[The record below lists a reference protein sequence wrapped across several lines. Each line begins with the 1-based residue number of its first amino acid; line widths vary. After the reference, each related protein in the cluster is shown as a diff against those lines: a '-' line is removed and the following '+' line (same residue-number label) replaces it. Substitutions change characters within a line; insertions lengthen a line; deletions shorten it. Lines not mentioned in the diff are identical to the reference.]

1 MNKLTKIGI
10 SALAGS
16 LVAVSAHAGSMSVSG
31 SASITL
37 ADSDVDNTQ
46 ATTAEGNLWTMGDS
60 LTFSGGGELDNGMT
74 VSVKYE
80 YDDDEADANEG
91 GTNGGF
97 DSHSITLSSDE
108 MGSITFAGHGGDGA
122 MSALDDKTPNAY
134 EESWDAVKN
143 ADTQNVGGTS
153 GDNMFTY
160 KSPSISGA
168 VVTIGY
174 LPGGSKDSKTTTG
187 GYADFGITVKPEA
200 VEGLEVGFA
209 MGESE
214 ETAGSKV
221 DEQAMYVK
229 YTYGSITAGYQ
240 MNEADGPT
248 SSTDVETTAF
258 GISYALTDDITVAYN
273 QASSDRANSTRDQ
286 DSTGISASFTSGGIT
301 VAGVMNSVDNVA
313 YATTDAEGYEFNISF
328 AF

>member
-1 MNKLTKIGI
+1 MNKLTKIGFT
-10 SALAGS
+10 ALAGS
-16 LVAVSAHAGSMSVSG
+16 LIAVSAHAGSMSVSG
-31 SASITL
+31 SASISFS
-37 ADSDVDNTQ
+37 DSDTDN
-46 ATTAEGNLWTMGDS
+46 ASASTAEANQWSMGDS

-74 VSVKYE
+74 VAVKYE
-80 YDDDEADANEG
+80 YDDDEADANE
-91 GTNGGF
+91 NSGGF

-122 MSALDDKTPNAY
+122 MSAIDDKTPNAY

-143 ADTQNVGGTS
+143 ADTQFVGGTS

-160 KSPSISGA
+160 KSPTISGA
-168 VVTIGY
+168 VLTIGY

-200 VEGLEVGFA
+200 VEGLEVAFA
-209 MGESE
+209 MGETE
-214 ETAGSKV
+214 ETAGTKV

-248 SSTDVETTAF
+248 SATDVETTAA
-258 GISYALTDDITVAYN
+258 GITYAITDDITIAYN
-273 QASSDRANSTRDQ
+273 QASSDRANATKDQ

-301 VAGVMNSVDNVA
+301 VAGAMNSVDNVA
-313 YATTDAEGYEFNISF
+313 YGATDAEGYEFNISF